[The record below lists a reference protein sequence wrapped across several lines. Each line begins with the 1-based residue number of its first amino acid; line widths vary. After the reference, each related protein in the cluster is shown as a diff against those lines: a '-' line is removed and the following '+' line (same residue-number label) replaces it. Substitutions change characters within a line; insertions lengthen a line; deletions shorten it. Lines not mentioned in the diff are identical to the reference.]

1 MSFGVGYV
9 VVMLSLVCRALVPS
23 LARWAACLALAPL
36 AGCLALIPDLNRLTL
51 VSVFGLFVTVVGVV
65 GLSGGYALTSDAFE
79 VHLWGSAGPGTPSC
93 SWGVLIRHVG
103 SILYSVESVNHVMPN
118 ADMMAD
124 PTRLPRVI
132 AIVMVSYWLF
142 VGAWVALTDMA
153 GFGKCPGGGAIVI
166 DCLPAGPPRDVLKV
180 AVCLQ
185 LLASL
190 PITMFPAVE
199 MLERRAVPV
208 ADDDDGKPDHSLN
221 APLLDRE
228 LSADLT
234 DTTRPSYVSTVS
246 ASTVPSSAG
255 GMSSAGP
262 PSPPASPAAAPSP
275 AAAARKRALLR
286 VACYEL
292 VVFLGLVVPNF
303 QVFTGL
309 VGCLFLSL
317 LGFILPVVLFETS
330 ASGHRGENAPLR
342 SLAHVLI
349 AVLGVI
355 LAIVGTGTSI
365 VALRGGA
372 MKALIVESGM
382 SHADCVEKAELRA
395 KCREALARRAAA
407 EETAP
412 SPEETSPD
420 ALDLDAATISRSVDR
435 TETWQ
440 GAKPPE
446 GGGHVGFGLD
456 PDGSVMV
463 VEAKECMARSRLYLY
478 GRQVL
483 SLNGEP
489 LGPFARGED
498 VAAEEHR
505 FKEYPL
511 TIAFSAPRESYT
523 GAPTAAARA
532 WLATIEGLIARGAD
546 PSELGT
552 TIMVQP
558 VALVHGADGAEADLR
573 ADLATIGLG
582 MSKLVARARAV
593 AEDPSL
599 VIGVWDEKHL
609 LFLAGLVSETA
620 FGVAKLTAAGRAD
633 LAGLVARIAPRLL
646 RSPAGLEKLGDLNP
660 PFQALTAQDAAARA
674 AVRGCFSDD
683 DLETLRFGG
692 NPQTKM
698 LHALVTC
705 PEQELLTVLC
715 GERRRGWVVVVSGC
729 EGIFSLEALLSP
741 IVDEPPAD
749 GAAPRLSEAQLACVR
764 GGPGAPER
772 LEGQPWTRGFR
783 LYQPIAVQ

>member
-1 MSFGVGYV
+1 MGKAPTWRAGANLGKAMAGAGILAQPSVAHALGLGWWFVAWTAAMGISGYTMYLVSRSKISADEIAGPAPHTLSELTNKITKNARCARAVEALVCVLQMSFGVGYV

-228 LSADLT
+228 PSADLT

-246 ASTVPSSAG
+246 AST
-255 GMSSAGP
+255 
-262 PSPPASPAAAPSP
+262 
-275 AAAARKRALLR
+275 
-286 VACYEL
+286 
-292 VVFLGLVVPNF
+292 
-303 QVFTGL
+303 VFTGL

-365 VALRGGA
+365 VALRGG
-372 MKALIVESGM
+372 V
-382 SHADCVEKAELRA
+382 
-395 KCREALARRAAA
+395 
-407 EETAP
+407 
-412 SPEETSPD
+412 
-420 ALDLDAATISRSVDR
+420 
-435 TETWQ
+435 
-440 GAKPPE
+440 
-446 GGGHVGFGLD
+446 
-456 PDGSVMV
+456 
-463 VEAKECMARSRLYLY
+463 
-478 GRQVL
+478 
-483 SLNGEP
+483 
-489 LGPFARGED
+489 
-498 VAAEEHR
+498 
-505 FKEYPL
+505 
-511 TIAFSAPRESYT
+511 
-523 GAPTAAARA
+523 
-532 WLATIEGLIARGAD
+532 
-546 PSELGT
+546 
-552 TIMVQP
+552 
-558 VALVHGADGAEADLR
+558 
-573 ADLATIGLG
+573 
-582 MSKLVARARAV
+582 SK
-593 AEDPSL
+593 
-599 VIGVWDEKHL
+599 
-609 LFLAGLVSETA
+609 
-620 FGVAKLTAAGRAD
+620 
-633 LAGLVARIAPRLL
+633 
-646 RSPAGLEKLGDLNP
+646 
-660 PFQALTAQDAAARA
+660 
-674 AVRGCFSDD
+674 
-683 DLETLRFGG
+683 
-692 NPQTKM
+692 
-698 LHALVTC
+698 
-705 PEQELLTVLC
+705 
-715 GERRRGWVVVVSGC
+715 
-729 EGIFSLEALLSP
+729 
-741 IVDEPPAD
+741 
-749 GAAPRLSEAQLACVR
+749 
-764 GGPGAPER
+764 
-772 LEGQPWTRGFR
+772 
-783 LYQPIAVQ
+783 

>member
-1 MSFGVGYV
+1 MGKAPTWRAGANLGKAMAGAGILAQPSVAHALGLGWWFVAWTAAMGISGYTMYLVSRSKISADEIAGPAPHTLSDLTLKITKNARCARAVEALVCVLQMSFGVGYV

-51 VSVFGLFVTVVGVV
+51 VSVFGLFVTIVGVV
-65 GLSGGYALTSDAFE
+65 GLSGGYALTSDDFE
-79 VHLWGSAGPGTPSC
+79 VRFWGAAGPGTPSC

-365 VALRGGA
+365 VALRGG
-372 MKALIVESGM
+372 V
-382 SHADCVEKAELRA
+382 
-395 KCREALARRAAA
+395 
-407 EETAP
+407 
-412 SPEETSPD
+412 
-420 ALDLDAATISRSVDR
+420 
-435 TETWQ
+435 
-440 GAKPPE
+440 
-446 GGGHVGFGLD
+446 
-456 PDGSVMV
+456 
-463 VEAKECMARSRLYLY
+463 
-478 GRQVL
+478 
-483 SLNGEP
+483 
-489 LGPFARGED
+489 
-498 VAAEEHR
+498 
-505 FKEYPL
+505 
-511 TIAFSAPRESYT
+511 
-523 GAPTAAARA
+523 
-532 WLATIEGLIARGAD
+532 
-546 PSELGT
+546 
-552 TIMVQP
+552 
-558 VALVHGADGAEADLR
+558 
-573 ADLATIGLG
+573 
-582 MSKLVARARAV
+582 SK
-593 AEDPSL
+593 
-599 VIGVWDEKHL
+599 
-609 LFLAGLVSETA
+609 
-620 FGVAKLTAAGRAD
+620 
-633 LAGLVARIAPRLL
+633 
-646 RSPAGLEKLGDLNP
+646 
-660 PFQALTAQDAAARA
+660 
-674 AVRGCFSDD
+674 
-683 DLETLRFGG
+683 
-692 NPQTKM
+692 
-698 LHALVTC
+698 
-705 PEQELLTVLC
+705 
-715 GERRRGWVVVVSGC
+715 
-729 EGIFSLEALLSP
+729 
-741 IVDEPPAD
+741 
-749 GAAPRLSEAQLACVR
+749 
-764 GGPGAPER
+764 
-772 LEGQPWTRGFR
+772 
-783 LYQPIAVQ
+783 

>member
-1 MSFGVGYV
+1 MSE
-9 VVMLSLVCRALVPS
+9 
-23 LARWAACLALAPL
+23 
-36 AGCLALIPDLNRLTL
+36 PD
-51 VSVFGLFVTVVGVV
+51 VDSM
-65 GLSGGYALTSDAFE
+65 
-79 VHLWGSAGPGTPSC
+79 
-93 SWGVLIRHVG
+93 
-103 SILYSVESVNHVMPN
+103 SI
-118 ADMMAD
+118 
-124 PTRLPRVI
+124 
-132 AIVMVSYWLF
+132 
-142 VGAWVALTDMA
+142 
-153 GFGKCPGGGAIVI
+153 K
-166 DCLPAGPPRDVLKV
+166 
-180 AVCLQ
+180 
-185 LLASL
+185 
-190 PITMFPAVE
+190 
-199 MLERRAVPV
+199 
-208 ADDDDGKPDHSLN
+208 
-221 APLLDRE
+221 
-228 LSADLT
+228 
-234 DTTRPSYVSTVS
+234 
-246 ASTVPSSAG
+246 
-255 GMSSAGP
+255 
-262 PSPPASPAAAPSP
+262 
-275 AAAARKRALLR
+275 
-286 VACYEL
+286 
-292 VVFLGLVVPNF
+292 
-303 QVFTGL
+303 
-309 VGCLFLSL
+309 
-317 LGFILPVVLFETS
+317 
-330 ASGHRGENAPLR
+330 
-342 SLAHVLI
+342 
-349 AVLGVI
+349 
-355 LAIVGTGTSI
+355 
-365 VALRGGA
+365 A

-646 RSPAGLEKLGDLNP
+646 CSPAGLEKLGDLNP

-741 IVDEPPAD
+741 VVDEPPAD

-783 LYQPIAVQ
+783 LYQPIAVQPDGDLDPDMGYYVCGEGVLSDILVVDGARVCCLGGEPRAGFGSPMGVNMLVETSRVFPQLRASVNVKSELSGDDFDRAWRGLADATASERAAGLALHQARGGSPLGVATTLEQASAWLDGQGAGDPPSANHRFEVLPDPSRPSPSEAAGQQ

>member
-1 MSFGVGYV
+1 MGKAPTWRAGANLGKAMAGAGILAQPSVAHALGLGWWFVAWTAAMGISGYTMYLVSRSKISADEIAGPAPHTLSELTNKITKNARWCARAVEALVCVLQMSFGVGYV

-23 LARWAACLALAPL
+23 LARWTACLALAPL
-36 AGCLALIPDLNRLTL
+36 AG
-51 VSVFGLFVTVVGVV
+51 
-65 GLSGGYALTSDAFE
+65 GGYALTSDAFE

-246 ASTVPSSAG
+246 ASTV
-255 GMSSAGP
+255 
-262 PSPPASPAAAPSP
+262 
-275 AAAARKRALLR
+275 
-286 VACYEL
+286 
-292 VVFLGLVVPNF
+292 
-303 QVFTGL
+303 FTGL

-365 VALRGGA
+365 VALRGG
-372 MKALIVESGM
+372 V
-382 SHADCVEKAELRA
+382 
-395 KCREALARRAAA
+395 
-407 EETAP
+407 
-412 SPEETSPD
+412 
-420 ALDLDAATISRSVDR
+420 
-435 TETWQ
+435 
-440 GAKPPE
+440 
-446 GGGHVGFGLD
+446 
-456 PDGSVMV
+456 
-463 VEAKECMARSRLYLY
+463 
-478 GRQVL
+478 
-483 SLNGEP
+483 
-489 LGPFARGED
+489 
-498 VAAEEHR
+498 
-505 FKEYPL
+505 
-511 TIAFSAPRESYT
+511 
-523 GAPTAAARA
+523 
-532 WLATIEGLIARGAD
+532 
-546 PSELGT
+546 
-552 TIMVQP
+552 
-558 VALVHGADGAEADLR
+558 
-573 ADLATIGLG
+573 
-582 MSKLVARARAV
+582 SK
-593 AEDPSL
+593 
-599 VIGVWDEKHL
+599 
-609 LFLAGLVSETA
+609 
-620 FGVAKLTAAGRAD
+620 
-633 LAGLVARIAPRLL
+633 
-646 RSPAGLEKLGDLNP
+646 
-660 PFQALTAQDAAARA
+660 
-674 AVRGCFSDD
+674 
-683 DLETLRFGG
+683 
-692 NPQTKM
+692 
-698 LHALVTC
+698 
-705 PEQELLTVLC
+705 
-715 GERRRGWVVVVSGC
+715 
-729 EGIFSLEALLSP
+729 
-741 IVDEPPAD
+741 
-749 GAAPRLSEAQLACVR
+749 
-764 GGPGAPER
+764 
-772 LEGQPWTRGFR
+772 
-783 LYQPIAVQ
+783 